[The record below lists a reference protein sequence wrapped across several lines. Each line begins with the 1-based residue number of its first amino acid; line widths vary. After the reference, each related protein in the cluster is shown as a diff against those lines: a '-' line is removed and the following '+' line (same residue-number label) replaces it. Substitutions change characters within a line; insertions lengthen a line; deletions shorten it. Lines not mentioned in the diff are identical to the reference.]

1 MSILGTIMSKVL
13 GNAPAAPAAAATAA
27 PSAQAS
33 GPTNVA
39 PSAPAPTSSS
49 APPGP
54 AVDVAAVLDAL
65 SDKKLRSSIGDTPKL
80 DWRHSIVDLMKLL
93 SVDSSLLAR
102 KELAKELHY
111 DGDTNNSAAMDMW
124 LHEHIMVILAANG
137 GKLPSNLRRKWYLSH
152 YGP

>member
-1 MSILGTIMSKVL
+1 MSILGTVMSKVL
-13 GNAPAAPAAAATAA
+13 GKAPASPAAATPTA

-33 GPTNVA
+33 GTTNAA
-39 PSAPAPTSSS
+39 PSAPAPASSP
-49 APPGP
+49 APLGP

-65 SDKKLRSSIGDTPKL
+65 SDKKTEKL
-80 DWRHSIVDLMKLL
+80 DWRNSIVDLMKLL

-111 DGDTNNSAAMDMW
+111 DGDTSNSASMDIW
-124 LHEHIMVILAANG
+124 LHEQIMVLLAGNG
-137 GKLPSNLRRKWYLSH
+137 GKLPGDLRRKWYLSH

>member
-13 GNAPAAPAAAATAA
+13 GKAPASPAAAAPAA

-33 GPTNVA
+33 GTTNAA

-49 APPGP
+49 APRGT

-65 SDKKLRSSIGDTPKL
+65 SHKKTEKL
-80 DWRHSIVDLMKLL
+80 DWRDSIVDLMKVL
-93 SVDSSLLAR
+93 SIDSSLLAR
-102 KELAKELHY
+102 KKLAEELHY
-111 DGDTNNSAAMDMW
+111 DGDTRDSASMNIW
-124 LHEHIMVILAANG
+124 LHKEIMVILTANG
-137 GKLPSNLRRKWYLSH
+137 GKLPLDLRRKWYLSH

>member
-1 MSILGTIMSKVL
+1 MSILETIMSKVL
-13 GNAPAAPAAAATAA
+13 GKAPASPTAAAPAA

-33 GPTNVA
+33 GATNAA

-54 AVDVAAVLDAL
+54 PVDVAAVLDNL
-65 SDKKLRSSIGDTPKL
+65 SDKKNEKL
-80 DWRHSIVDLMKLL
+80 DWRSSVVDLMKVL

-111 DGDTNNSAAMDMW
+111 DGDTSDSASMNIW
-124 LHEHIMVILAANG
+124 LHQQIVMILAANG
-137 GKLPSNLRRKWYLSH
+137 GKLPNDLRRKWYLSH

>member
-13 GNAPAAPAAAATAA
+13 GKAPASPAAAAPAV

-33 GPTNVA
+33 GTTNAA

-54 AVDVAAVLDAL
+54 SVDVAAVLDDL
-65 SDKKLRSSIGDTPKL
+65 SNKKNEKL
-80 DWRHSIVDLMKLL
+80 DWRHSIVDLMKVL

-102 KELAKELHY
+102 TELAKELHY
-111 DGDTNNSAAMDMW
+111 DGDPKNSASMNIW
-124 LHEHIMVILAANG
+124 LHKQIMVILAANG
-137 GKLPSNLRRKWYLSH
+137 GKLPNDLRRKWYLSH

>member
-1 MSILGTIMSKVL
+1 MSILGTIMSKVS
-13 GNAPAAPAAAATAA
+13 GKVPASPAAAA
-27 PSAQAS
+27 PAS
-33 GPTNVA
+33 P
-39 PSAPAPTSSS
+39 P

-54 AVDVAAVLDAL
+54 SVDVAAVLDGL
-65 SDKKLRSSIGDTPKL
+65 SDKKSERL

-111 DGDTNNSAAMDMW
+111 DGDISNSASMNIW
-124 LHEHIMVILAANG
+124 LHDQIMVILAANG
-137 GKLPSNLRRKWYLSH
+137 GKLPSDLRRKWYLSH

>member
-1 MSILGTIMSKVL
+1 MSILETIKSKVL
-13 GNAPAAPAAAATAA
+13 GKAPASPAAAAPAA

-33 GPTNVA
+33 GATNAA

-54 AVDVAAVLDAL
+54 PVDVAAVLDNL
-65 SDKKLRSSIGDTPKL
+65 SGKKTEKL
-80 DWRHSIVDLMKLL
+80 DWRNSVVDLMKVL

-111 DGDTNNSAAMDMW
+111 DGDTSNSASMNIW
-124 LHEHIMVILAANG
+124 LHKQIMVMLAANG
-137 GKLPSNLRRKWYLSH
+137 GKLPSDLRRKWYLSH

>member
-13 GNAPAAPAAAATAA
+13 GNAPASPAAVAPAA

-33 GPTNVA
+33 GATNAA
-39 PSAPAPTSSS
+39 PAAPAPTSSPP
-49 APPGP
+49 PPGP
-54 AVDVAAVLDAL
+54 SVDVAAVLDAL
-65 SDKKLRSSIGDTPKL
+65 RDKKTGNF
-80 DWRHSIVDLMKLL
+80 DWRNSIIDLMKLL

-111 DGDTNNSAAMDMW
+111 DGDTSNSDSMNIW
-124 LHEHIMVILAANG
+124 LHNQIMVILAANG
-137 GKLPSNLRRKWYLSH
+137 GKLPGELRRKWYLSH

>member
-1 MSILGTIMSKVL
+1 MSILETIMSKVL
-13 GNAPAAPAAAATAA
+13 GKAPASPAAAAPAA

-33 GPTNVA
+33 GATNAA

-54 AVDVAAVLDAL
+54 PVDVAAVLDNL
-65 SDKKLRSSIGDTPKL
+65 SDKKNEKL
-80 DWRHSIVDLMKLL
+80 DWRSSVVDLMKVL

-111 DGDTNNSAAMDMW
+111 DGDTSDSASMNIW
-124 LHEHIMVILAANG
+124 LHQQIVMILAANG
-137 GKLPSNLRRKWYLSH
+137 GKLPNDLRRKWYLSH

>member
-1 MSILGTIMSKVL
+1 MSILGTVMSKLL
-13 GNAPAAPAAAATAA
+13 GKAPASPAAAAPAA
-27 PSAQAS
+27 PSAQAI
-33 GPTNVA
+33 GTTNAA
-39 PSAPAPTSSS
+39 PSAPAPTSSP

-54 AVDVAAVLDAL
+54 SVDVAAVLDGL
-65 SDKKLRSSIGDTPKL
+65 NDKKTEKLDEKL

-111 DGDTNNSAAMDMW
+111 DGDTNNSASMNIW
-124 LHEHIMVILAANG
+124 LHEQIMVILAANG
-137 GKLPSNLRRKWYLSH
+137 GKLQSDLRRKWYLSH